1 MQVNTMYVLCILRY
15 EFTINN
21 YVSCDEGRHMV
32 RFQYFRNSTLKALY
46 FMSLSVFWSVIRVI

>member
-32 RFQYFRNSTLKALY
+32 RFQYFRNSTVKALY
-46 FMSLSVFWSVIRVI
+46 FMSLSVFWSVI